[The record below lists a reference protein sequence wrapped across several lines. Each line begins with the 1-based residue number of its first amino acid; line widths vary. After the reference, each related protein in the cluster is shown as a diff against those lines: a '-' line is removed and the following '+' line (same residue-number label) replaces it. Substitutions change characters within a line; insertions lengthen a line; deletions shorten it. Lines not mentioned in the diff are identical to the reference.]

1 MRLLYTIMAAAST
14 AGALLLAG
22 CSNKDAAAPDLG
34 NDYYPVVVGTY
45 RAYQVNDT
53 VWANAVAAVP
63 APYQVR
69 EAITGTYTDA
79 AGQLAYRVEHA
90 RRATA
95 SAAWAPDSTF
105 ALSVTP
111 NAVVLNRG
119 NRRTV
124 EAVFPVRENYLWNF
138 NAYQGFS
145 SITLPPA
152 DTVNAQNRR
161 YDRVGQ
167 ALTVPVAGGT
177 ARAYDATATVSD
189 AGAAAADDQCNLVG
203 YQQVLARGVGPV
215 LRRRVSLS
223 FQVPGAGACVRNGY
237 RATSGAVH
245 RETLIDAG
253 KL

>member
-1 MRLLYTIMAAAST
+1 MRLPYTIAILSA

-22 CSNKDAAAPDLG
+22 CGNKDAAAPDLG
-34 NDYYPVVVGTY
+34 NDYYPVAVGTY

-53 VWANAVAAVP
+53 LWNNSQFTVP

-90 RRATA
+90 RRAA
-95 SAAWAPDSTF
+95 AAAAWVADSTF
-105 ALSVTP
+105 ALSVST

-138 NAYQGFS
+138 NAYRGFS
-145 SITLPPA
+145 SLSAA
-152 DTVNAQNRR
+152 DTVNAENRR
-161 YDRVGQ
+161 YNRVGQ
-167 ALTVPVAGGT
+167 ALTVPVAGGP
-177 ARAYDATATVSD
+177 ARSYAATASVDD
-189 AGAAAADDQCNLVG
+189 AGPAATANNQCTLLG
-203 YQQVLARGVGPV
+203 YQQVLAKGVGPV
-215 LRRRVSLS
+215 LRRRVNLS
-223 FQVPGAGACVRNGY
+223 FQVPGSGICVRNGY

-253 KL
+253 QL

>member
-1 MRLLYTIMAAAST
+1 MRLPYTATLLST

-34 NDYYPVVVGTY
+34 NDYYPVAVGTY

-53 VWANAVAAVP
+53 LWNNSQFTVP

-79 AGQLAYRVEHA
+79 AGRPAYRVEHA

-95 SAAWAPDSTF
+95 TGAWAPDSTF
-105 ALSVTP
+105 ALSVSA

-119 NRRTV
+119 NKRTV

-138 NAYQGFS
+138 KAYQGFS
-145 SITLPPA
+145 SLSAA
-152 DTVNAQNRR
+152 DTVNAENRR
-161 YDRVGQ
+161 YNRVGQ

-177 ARAYDATATVSD
+177 ARSYPATASVDD
-189 AGAAAADDQCNLVG
+189 ANLAAADNQCTLLG
-203 YQQVLARGVGPV
+203 YRQVLAKGVGPV
-215 LRRRVSLS
+215 LRRRVNLS
-223 FQVPGAGACVRNGY
+223 FQVPNTGTCVRTAY
-237 RATSGAVH
+237 RASSGAVH

-253 KL
+253 QL

>member
-1 MRLLYTIMAAAST
+1 MRIPYTIILLST
-14 AGALLLAG
+14 AGALLAG
-22 CSNKDAAAPDLG
+22 CTNKDSAAPDLG
-34 NDYYPVVVGTY
+34 NDYYPVAVGTY
-45 RAYQVNDT
+45 RAYQVSDT
-53 VWANAVAAVP
+53 TWYNAQATAVP
-63 APYQVR
+63 LYQVR

-95 SAAWAPDSTF
+95 ADAWVPDSAF
-105 ALSVTP
+105 ALSVST

-145 SITLPPA
+145 NKTAA
-152 DTVNAQNRR
+152 DTVNAENRR
-161 YDRVGQ
+161 YNRVGQ
-167 ALTVPVAGGT
+167 PLAVPVAGGT
-177 ARAYDATATVSD
+177 PRSYDATASV
-189 AGAAAADDQCNLVG
+189 DDTGQAVDDNACDLRS
-203 YQQVLARGVGPV
+203 YQQVLARGIGPV
-215 LRRRVSLS
+215 LRRRVSLNFRVNDPVTGTS
-223 FQVPGAGACVRNGY
+223 CVRGGY
-237 RATSGAVH
+237 RATSGAIH

>member
-1 MRLLYTIMAAAST
+1 MRVTYIIATLSA

-22 CSNKDAAAPDLG
+22 CGNKDSAAPDLG
-34 NDYYPVVVGTY
+34 NDYYPVAVGTY

-53 VWANAVAAVP
+53 VWNNSQSVVP

-95 SAAWAPDSTF
+95 TDAWAPDSTF
-105 ALSVTP
+105 ALSVTA

-119 NRRTV
+119 NKRTV

-145 SITLPPA
+145 SLSAA
-152 DTVNAQNRR
+152 DTVNAKNRE
-161 YDRVGQ
+161 YHRVGQ
-167 ALTVPVAGGT
+167 DLAVPVPGGP
-177 ARAYDATATVSD
+177 ARSYAATASVDD
-189 AGAAAADDQCNLVG
+189 AGLAAANNQCTLLG
-203 YQQVLARGVGPV
+203 YQQVLAKGVGPV
-215 LRRRVSLS
+215 LRRRVNLS
-223 FQVPGAGACVRNGY
+223 FQVPNTGTCVRNGY
-237 RATSGAVH
+237 RASSGAVH

>member
-1 MRLLYTIMAAAST
+1 MRVLYPIILLGTAAA
-14 AGALLLAG
+14 LLAG
-22 CSNKDAAAPDLG
+22 CSNKDSAAPDLG
-34 NDYYPVVVGTY
+34 NDYYPVAVGTY
-45 RAYQVNDT
+45 RTYQVSDT
-53 VWANAVAAVP
+53 AWANAQATAGP
-63 APYQVR
+63 LYQVR
-69 EAITGTYTDA
+69 EAVTGTYPDA
-79 AGQLAYRVEHA
+79 AGQPAYRVEHA

-95 SAAWAPDSTF
+95 ADAWVPDSTF
-105 ALSVTP
+105 ALSVGP

-145 SITLPPA
+145 NKTAA

-161 YDRVGQ
+161 YSRVGQ
-167 ALTVPVAGGT
+167 PLAVPVAGGT
-177 ARAYDATATVSD
+177 PRSYDATASVDD
-189 AGAAAADDQCNLVG
+189 AGQAVDDNACALRS

-215 LRRRVSLS
+215 LRRRVNLS
-223 FQVPGAGACVRNGY
+223 FQVPGAGACVRVGY
-237 RATSGAVH
+237 QATSGAIH